1 MSEVSYRNILHSKNW
16 ACPSCVP
23 PFKRMTIVLENRN
36 CVNHDKLMRKLAK
49 VLNPLR
55 SQCADMF
62 YAAKEFEFKYDLCIN
77 TFEN

>member
-1 MSEVSYRNILHSKNW
+1 
-16 ACPSCVP
+16 
-23 PFKRMTIVLENRN
+23 
-36 CVNHDKLMRKLAK
+36 MRKLAK